1 MLSRAK
7 TLFFTLLRPLR
18 LEHSRLWFAELRPIL
33 AMSLPLI
40 LSQAAQMGIMFID
53 SVLMGRLGPEQLAS
67 GALALST
74 YFFCFVLAYGLSS
87 AAGNLVALA
96 HGRGDRRAVVAA
108 TRACLLLSGI
118 MTVLIGTVLWHA
130 EPVMIALGQDPDNA
144 RRAGGFLRILLWGM
158 PMSMLFLNLRSFASG
173 IGYPGP
179 VPFITVSAL
188 FIAPCFGYVL
198 SQGIGGWAG
207 LGLDGIAVSSVL
219 TYVYMGLIFTVV
231 VVKNPVF
238 AGYGLFS
245 GFDRRDLAAIRPLLR
260 LGIPTSGTMA
270 QESGLFSASAYL
282 MGALGTAELAAHQSM
297 MQVVIASFIIP
308 IGLMQGAS
316 MCVGQ
321 AAGAGEYLR
330 VRHLGN
336 LGQMLGVL
344 WSLLTSTLLLLCP
357 HIVLALFLPL
367 DRPGA
372 PEARAVALGL
382 TPLVALLLIFDAWQT
397 VANGVL
403 RALKDAKA
411 TLVIYALGCWGVGMP
426 LAWLLSRHGLG
437 ARGVW
442 AGMAIGLL
450 VVTVLLVRRFRR
462 FSEALLAG
470 RRTL

>member
-1 MLSRAK
+1 MLSHAK
-7 TLFFTLLRPLR
+7 NLFFTLLRPLH
-18 LEHSRLWFAELRPIL
+18 LEHSRVWFAELRPIL

-53 SVLMGRLGPEQLAS
+53 SVLMGRLGPDQLAS

-108 TRACLLLSGI
+108 TRACLLLSAI
-118 MTVLIGTVLWHA
+118 MTVLIGTLLWHA
-130 EPVMIALGQDPDNA
+130 EPVMLMLGQDPGNA
-144 RRAGGFLRILLWGM
+144 HRAAGFLRILLWGM
-158 PMSMLFLNLRSFASG
+158 PLSMLFLNLRSFASG

-188 FIAPCFGYVL
+188 FIAPCVGFVL
-198 SQGIGGWAG
+198 SQGFGSWPGI
-207 LGLDGIAVSSVL
+207 GLDGIAVSSVL
-219 TYVYMGLIFTVV
+219 TYAYMGLTFTLV

-238 AGYGLFS
+238 AAYALFA
-245 GFDRRDLAAIRPLLR
+245 GFERRDLAAIRPLLR

-270 QESGLFSASAYL
+270 QESGLFSASAFL
-282 MGALGTAELAAHQSM
+282 MGALGTAQLAAHQSM
-297 MQVVIASFIIP
+297 MQMVIASFIIP

-321 AAGAGEYLR
+321 AAGAGEFLR

-344 WSLLTSTLLLLCP
+344 WSLLTAAVLLLWPQL
-357 HIVLALFLPL
+357 VLALFLPL
-367 DRPGA
+367 DHPGA
-372 PEARAVALGL
+372 PAARAVALTL

-411 TLVIYALGCWGVGMP
+411 TLVIYAFGCWGVGMP
-426 LAWLLSRHGLG
+426 LAWWLSRHGLG
-437 ARGVW
+437 AAGVW
-442 AGMAIGLL
+442 VGMATGLL
-450 VVTVLLVRRFRR
+450 VVTVLLVRRFKRL
-462 FSEALLAG
+462 SGALLSG
-470 RRTL
+470 QRTL